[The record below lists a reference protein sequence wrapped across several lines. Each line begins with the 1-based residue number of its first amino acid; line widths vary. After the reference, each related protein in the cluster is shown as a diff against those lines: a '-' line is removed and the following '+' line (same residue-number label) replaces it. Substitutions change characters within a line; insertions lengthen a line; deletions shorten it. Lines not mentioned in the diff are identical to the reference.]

1 MEKNMIT
8 INANW
13 TILEGKRDQAI
24 PALQELEKAVREQEP
39 FVLMYTIH
47 VPNLKLTSY
56 PTPAASGVFFF
67 SIFTNYA
74 AFEKHLN
81 GPVFQDWLKKYQ
93 DLFLLNNGN
102 LFVTSEWLDRIAGYI
117 RPELLMPEF
126 THA

>member
-1 MEKNMIT
+1 MVT

-13 TILEGKRDQAI
+13 TILEGKREQAI
-24 PALQELEKAVREQEP
+24 AALRELEKEVQEKEP

-56 PTPAASGVFFF
+56 PTPAPSGVFFF
-67 SIFTNYA
+67 SIFESYA

-93 DLFLLNNGN
+93 SLFLTNAGG
-102 LFVTSEWLDRIAGYI
+102 LFVTSEWLERIAGYI
-117 RPELLMPEF
+117 RHDLLTPELAR
-126 THA
+126 T